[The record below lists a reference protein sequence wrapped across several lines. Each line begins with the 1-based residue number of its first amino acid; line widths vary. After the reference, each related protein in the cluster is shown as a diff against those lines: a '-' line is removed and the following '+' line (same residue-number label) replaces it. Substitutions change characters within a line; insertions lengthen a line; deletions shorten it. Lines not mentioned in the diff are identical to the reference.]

1 MPFSHLS
8 DFANRRYL
16 VFAAVEE
23 QLTNAKIHV
32 IEAARVAR
40 ETNRILVLP
49 KGSHSHLSLGRSMPM
64 CAYCDLAYLNAT
76 EWVSP
81 EFFLLLA
88 RAAFVKPTVSYLCVD
103 TPELGRPCFGT
114 TEIAGSLGAVFTLA
128 MGHVP
133 TGGNT
138 IWLHMPARF
147 DQIQSLL
154 NAWKHRDV
162 MIDAKN
168 TSEHITTNHNPI
180 FSFPYRPPPPRKHW
194 DVVVMYPKSTYM
206 EGSARGRRHG
216 AHHPFTHLPTTIQA
230 LIYIHPTGEAPTG
243 EAQGRGVVVYA
254 KNTYERSTGTW
265 WWYTPRTHSSIEA
278 PQNSTPLSGKHR
290 DVVVVVYAKNTYKRS
305 VCKTGDKEH
314 ALLPS
319 AHEWPGLSSLEA
331 PQKLKHR
338 DVVIYAKN
346 TYERFDRETDDM
358 AHVLLPYAREW
369 HLAAKRIVAR
379 LPKPFI
385 GVHYRSEFIAFRLVC
400 CPFFAAEALS
410 VRRAT

>member
-8 DFANRRYL
+8 DFANRKYL

-154 NAWKHRDV
+154 NAWKH
-162 MIDAKN
+162 
-168 TSEHITTNHNPI
+168 
-180 FSFPYRPPPPRKHW
+180 W
-194 DVVVMYPKSTYM
+194 DVVVIYPKSTCM

-254 KNTYERSTGTW
+254 KNTYERFEHTRNGAASHLPQIPSFPSPLPP
-265 WWYTPRTHSSIEA
+265 PR
-278 PQNSTPLSGKHR
+278 KHR
-290 DVVVVVYAKNTYKRS
+290 DVVVVYAKDTS
-305 VCKTGDKEH
+305 
-314 ALLPS
+314 
-319 AHEWPGLSSLEA
+319 
-331 PQKLKHR
+331 
-338 DVVIYAKN
+338 
-346 TYERFDRETDDM
+346 ER
-358 AHVLLPYAREW
+358 
-369 HLAAKRIVAR
+369 
-379 LPKPFI
+379 
-385 GVHYRSEFIAFRLVC
+385 
-400 CPFFAAEALS
+400 
-410 VRRAT
+410 

>member
-162 MIDAKN
+162 
-168 TSEHITTNHNPI
+168 
-180 FSFPYRPPPPRKHW
+180 
-194 DVVVMYPKSTYM
+194 
-206 EGSARGRRHG
+206 
-216 AHHPFTHLPTTIQA
+216 
-230 LIYIHPTGEAPTG
+230 
-243 EAQGRGVVVYA
+243 
-254 KNTYERSTGTW
+254 
-265 WWYTPRTHSSIEA
+265 
-278 PQNSTPLSGKHR
+278 
-290 DVVVVVYAKNTYKRS
+290 
-305 VCKTGDKEH
+305 
-314 ALLPS
+314 
-319 AHEWPGLSSLEA
+319 
-331 PQKLKHR
+331 
-338 DVVIYAKN
+338 VIYAKN

>member
-114 TEIAGSLGAVFTLA
+114 
-128 MGHVP
+128 
-133 TGGNT
+133 
-138 IWLHMPARF
+138 
-147 DQIQSLL
+147 
-154 NAWKHRDV
+154 
-162 MIDAKN
+162 
-168 TSEHITTNHNPI
+168 
-180 FSFPYRPPPPRKHW
+180 
-194 DVVVMYPKSTYM
+194 
-206 EGSARGRRHG
+206 
-216 AHHPFTHLPTTIQA
+216 
-230 LIYIHPTGEAPTG
+230 
-243 EAQGRGVVVYA
+243 
-254 KNTYERSTGTW
+254 RSTGTW